1 MVDIDRLLEAMI
13 KVKASDL
20 HLKVG
25 SPPMYRINGDLR
37 PVDHPRLAPK
47 DTEDVMLA
55 LTPTRRREMF
65 EMQGTADFAY
75 ALPSIGR
82 FRINVFHQRGSIS
95 LAIRHVSITIPTFEE
110 LNLPAAMAHIV
121 QVHRGL
127 VLVTGVTGSGKSTT
141 LAAMINFINHSRH
154 HHIVTIEDPIEYL
167 YRDAKC
173 IINQVELY
181 HDIENFDVAM
191 KHVLR
196 QDPDVILLGEMRDKE
211 TVKSALAATE
221 TGHLVFSTLHTPDA
235 KQTLNRILHFFTAEE
250 ERLILS
256 QLALNLRAVI
266 SQRLL
271 HTADGKGRV
280 PACEILVNTPIVA
293 KLIRES
299 QIAELRQA
307 IQNQEEG
314 MQTFNQALVE
324 LARTGRVT
332 IEEALE
338 YADDQ
343 AAFLR
348 NVKGV
353 YSDGDRRSLIGNF

>member
-1 MVDIDRLLEAMI
+1 MIDIDRLLEAMI

-65 EMQGTADFAY
+65 ETHGTADFAY
-75 ALPSIGR
+75 ALPSVGR
-82 FRINVFHQRGSIS
+82 FRINIFHQRGSIS
-95 LAIRHVSITIPTFEE
+95 LAIRHVNIDIPSFEE
-110 LNLPAAMAHIV
+110 LNLPEAIRSIV
-121 QVHRGL
+121 EVPRGL

-141 LAAMINFINHSRH
+141 LAAMINHINRSRH
-154 HHIVTIEDPIEYL
+154 QHIVTIEDPIEFL
-167 YRDAKC
+167 HRDAKC
-173 IINQVELY
+173 IVNQVELY
-181 HDIENFDVAM
+181 HDIENFEVAM

-196 QDPDVILLGEMRDKE
+196 QDPDVILLGEMRDRE
-211 TVKSALAATE
+211 TVESALAATE

-235 KQTLNRILHFFTAEE
+235 KQTMNRIIHFFDAAD
-250 ERLILS
+250 ERLIFS
-256 QLALNLRAVI
+256 QLALNLRAVL

-271 HTADGKGRV
+271 HTADGRGRV
-280 PACEILVNTPIVA
+280 PAVEILVNTPIVT
-293 KLIRES
+293 KLINEHA
-299 QIAELRQA
+299 IIELKQA
-307 IQNQEEG
+307 IQNGEEG

-324 LARTGRVT
+324 LARAGRVT
-332 IEEALE
+332 VEEALQ

-353 YSDGDRRSLIGNF
+353 YSDGDRRSLISR

>member
-1 MVDIDRLLEAMI
+1 MIDVDRLLEAMT

-37 PVDHPRLAPK
+37 PVDHPKLTPK
-47 DTEDVMLA
+47 DTEDIMLA

-65 EMQGTADFAY
+65 ETQGTADFAY

-82 FRINVFHQRGSIS
+82 FRVNIFHQRGSIS
-95 LAIRHVSITIPTFEE
+95 LAIRHVAIEIPSLKE
-110 LNLPAAMAHIV
+110 LNLPDALGSIV
-121 QVHRGL
+121 EVHRGL

-141 LAAMINFINHSRH
+141 LASMIDQINSSRH
-154 HHIVTIEDPIEYL
+154 HHIVTIEDPIEFL
-167 YRDAKC
+167 HRDKKC
-173 IINQVELY
+173 IVNQTELF
-181 HDIENFDVAM
+181 HDIIDFDVAM

-196 QDPDVILLGEMRDKE
+196 QDPDVILLGEMRDKT

-235 KQTLNRILHFFTAEE
+235 KQTLNRILHFFNADE

-256 QLALNLRAVI
+256 QLGLNMRAVI

-271 HTADGKGRV
+271 HTADGKGRT
-280 PACEILVNTPIVA
+280 PACEILVNTPIVS
-293 KLIRES
+293 KLMREG
-299 QIAELRQA
+299 QIAELKQA
-307 IQNQEEG
+307 IQNGEEG
-314 MQTFNQALVE
+314 MQTFNQALVK
-324 LARTGRVT
+324 LARAGTVT
-332 IEEALE
+332 VEEALQ

-353 YSDGDRRSLIGNF
+353 FSDGDRRSLVGNF

>member
-37 PVDHPRLAPK
+37 PVDHPRLSPK
-47 DTEDVMLA
+47 DTEDVYLA

-65 EMQGTADFAY
+65 ETKGTADFAY

-82 FRINVFHQRGSIS
+82 FRVNIFHQRGSIS
-95 LAIRHVSITIPTFEE
+95 MAIRHVPVDIPSIAE
-110 LNLPAAMAHIV
+110 LRLPSALNSIV
-121 QVHRGL
+121 EVHRGL

-141 LAAMINFINHSRH
+141 LAAMIRSINDTRH
-154 HHIVTIEDPIEYL
+154 HHIITIEDPIEFL
-167 YRDAKC
+167 HRDSKC
-173 IINQVELY
+173 IVNQVELY

-211 TVKSALAATE
+211 TVKAALAATE

-250 ERLILS
+250 
-256 QLALNLRAVI
+256 
-266 SQRLL
+266 
-271 HTADGKGRV
+271 
-280 PACEILVNTPIVA
+280 
-293 KLIRES
+293 
-299 QIAELRQA
+299 
-307 IQNQEEG
+307 
-314 MQTFNQALVE
+314 
-324 LARTGRVT
+324 
-332 IEEALE
+332 
-338 YADDQ
+338 
-343 AAFLR
+343 
-348 NVKGV
+348 
-353 YSDGDRRSLIGNF
+353 